1 MAPGLCATDYPV
13 HSPGCQLLSR
23 ARSSSYPCPGQWPR
37 PVAPPEGATAPRRA
51 QGPCWFLTE
60 RAVSTSGCRRRTAS
74 AVSSGVPLR
83 DSSQRWLPAL
93 PRLGSLATA
102 TETRACGGPKSRRL
116 LREGLRGPG
125 GSQSARFE
133 LTRFAS
139 CSLRRSW
146 LLAVL
151 RGEDAN

>member
-1 MAPGLCATDYPV
+1 MAPNGPRPLRYRLPR
-13 HSPGCQLLSR
+13 PLSR
-23 ARSSSYPCPGQWPR
+23 LPATVPCPQLFLPLPR
-37 PVAPPEGATAPRRA
+37 PAAPPDGATAPRRA

-60 RAVSTSGCRRRTAS
+60 RAVSTRGCRRRTAS

-116 LREGLRGPG
+116 PREGLRGPG